1 MMQHRFGGPWT
12 ERKLEALREYLVQYQ
27 LIFNKNPNARKLR
40 TIYVDAF
47 AGTGKRDVD
56 EQAGQPQFFGY
67 DEEVRSYQEG
77 SVRKALSLENK
88 FHEYVFI
95 DNKPKHADA
104 LQKLISA
111 EFSTL
116 ADRCVIRRSDANTWL
131 QEWCRTQDWKAQRA
145 VVFLDP
151 YGMDVKWETIEAIAK
166 TKAID
171 LWVLFPFAIGAN
183 RMMPKDAPP
192 NSLWVDKLTAIFGT
206 EEWKSRFYR
215 EDREMDLFGNAPG
228 SVVKIAGVDDILAFF
243 LERLRTVFEKV
254 VERPL
259 ILENSKHTPM
269 YALCFAAGNPRGAP
283 PAVRIASY
291 LTRA

>member
-1 MMQHRFGGPWT
+1 MAKHHFGGSWT
-12 ERKLEALREYLVQYQ
+12 ERKLEALREYLIQYQ
-27 LIFNKNPNARKLR
+27 IIFTKNPNASKLR

-47 AGTGKRDVD
+47 AGTGERDVN
-56 EQAGQPQFFGY
+56 EQAEQPQLFGY
-67 DEEVRSYQEG
+67 DEEIRSYQDG

-88 FHEYVFI
+88 FHQYVFI
-95 DNKPKHADA
+95 DNKPKHASA
-104 LQKLISA
+104 LQKLIRT
-111 EFSTL
+111 EFAAL
-116 ADRCVIRRSDANTWL
+116 ADRCVIKQEDANRWL

-151 YGMDVKWETIEAIAK
+151 YGMSVEWETIEAIAR

-183 RMMPKDAPP
+183 RMMPKDALPD
-192 NSLWVDKLTAIFGT
+192 SIWSERLTAIFGT
-206 EEWKSRFYR
+206 EEWKRRCYR
-215 EDREMDLFGNAPG
+215 EDRELDLLGDTPG
-228 SVVKIAGVDDILAFF
+228 SVVKIAGMDDILAFF
-243 LERLRTVFEKV
+243 LERLGSVFEKV

-283 PAVRIASY
+283 TAVRIASY

>member
-1 MMQHRFGGPWT
+1 MVQHRFGGSWT

-27 LIFNKNPNARKLR
+27 LIFTKNLNARKLK

-47 AGTGKRDVD
+47 AGTGRRDVD
-56 EQAGQPQFFGY
+56 EREGQPQFFSY

-88 FHEYVFI
+88 FHQYVFI

-104 LQKLISA
+104 LQKLIST
-111 EFSTL
+111 EFSAL
-116 ADRCVIRRSDANTWL
+116 ADRCVINRIDANTWL
-131 QEWCRTQDWKAQRA
+131 QKWCRIQDWKTQRA

-151 YGMDVKWETIEAIAK
+151 YGMDVEWRTIEAIAR

-192 NSLWVDKLTAIFGT
+192 DSLWAEKLTAIFGT

-215 EDREMDLFGNAPG
+215 EDRKVDLFGDTPG
-228 SVVKIAGVDDILAFF
+228 SVVKIAGVDDILEFF
-243 LERLRTVFEKV
+243 LERLRAVFAKV

-283 PAVRIASY
+283 TAVRIASY